1 MLSVYRLPN
10 KIKDEKIIKI
20 LRRDIFILIKKMCLF
35 ALLII
40 LPLIFFYLALSSQPS
55 LFSGAVSYPLIILG
69 TSSYYLFVW
78 VFFFFSFIDYYL
90 DIWVITN
97 ERIIDVQQEGF
108 FARTI
113 SEQRL
118 YRIQDVT
125 SEVQG
130 FFPTIFKY
138 GEVHIQTA
146 GAKQRFLFHEVPHPH
161 EVRNILIKLAERN
174 KKKHNVQN

>member
-10 KIKDEKIIKI
+10 KIQDEKIIKI
-20 LRRDIFILIKKMCLF
+20 LRRDVFILIKKMCLF
-35 ALLII
+35 ALLIV
-40 LPLIFFYLALSSQPS
+40 LPLIFFYLAFSSQPS
-55 LFSGAVSYPLIILG
+55 LFNGTISYPLIILG
-69 TSSYYLFVW
+69 TSSYYLFIW

-97 ERIIDVQQEGF
+97 ERIIDVQQKGF

-130 FFPTIFKY
+130 FFPTILKY
-138 GEVHIQTA
+138 GEVYIQTA
-146 GAKQRFLFHEVPHPH
+146 GAQQRFLFHEVPHPH
-161 EVRNILIKLAERN
+161 EVRNTLIKLAERSKN
-174 KKKHNVQN
+174 KNKIKI